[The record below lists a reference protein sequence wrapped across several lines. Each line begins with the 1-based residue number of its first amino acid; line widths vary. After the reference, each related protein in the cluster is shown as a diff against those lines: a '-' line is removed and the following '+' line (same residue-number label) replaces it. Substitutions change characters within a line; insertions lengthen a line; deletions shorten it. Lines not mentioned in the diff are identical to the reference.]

1 MQSRT
6 ILTNEELDSLDLA
19 TDNLPAVD
27 TPDACDKAAISPDGG
42 GSGNNVNKGNSNDQ
56 DDPRPPFMRQQT
68 TGGSVKGPPPRQ
80 NTITRRRLRAP
91 VWASRTAK
99 YRHLF

>member
-1 MQSRT
+1 MHSIATLLTKPLYFCKPFKNISTKKNRT
-6 ILTNEELDSLDLA
+6 
-19 TDNLPAVD
+19 
-27 TPDACDKAAISPDGG
+27 KYSPDGG
-42 GSGNNVNKGNSNDQ
+42 GSGNNENKGNSNES

-99 YRHLF
+99 YSCLNIIFIIY